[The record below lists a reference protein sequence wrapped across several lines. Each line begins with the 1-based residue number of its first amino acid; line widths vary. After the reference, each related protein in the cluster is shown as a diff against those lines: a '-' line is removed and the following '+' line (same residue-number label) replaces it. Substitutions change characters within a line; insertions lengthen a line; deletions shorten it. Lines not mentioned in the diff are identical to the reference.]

1 MVILERRPHFTGY
14 FREEAQFYWVK
25 LGGGWWSFLIYVQN
39 YAVGWLEISFYGPC
53 STWRVD
59 HLDQVILLVWP
70 SAYGNVDD
78 IHFMLPIKSILRIEA

>member
-1 MVILERRPHFTGY
+1 MEFFDLCP
-14 FREEAQFYWVK
+14 K
-25 LGGGWWSFLIYVQN
+25 LCCRLAGV
-39 YAVGWLEISFYGPC
+39 SFYGPC